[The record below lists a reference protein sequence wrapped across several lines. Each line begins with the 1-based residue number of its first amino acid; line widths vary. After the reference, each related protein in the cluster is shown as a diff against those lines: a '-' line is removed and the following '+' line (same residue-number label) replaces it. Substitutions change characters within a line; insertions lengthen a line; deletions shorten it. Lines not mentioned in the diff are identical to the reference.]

1 MGYSSHPAELIE
13 THRHKALHKTDNQQ
27 YNRLYGKCFHPVLLG
42 TTMSLLPLAAQTA
55 NDVAQQCVDTETF
68 PLWLRV
74 THFINFLLM
83 GVLIRSGI
91 EIIASHPRF
100 YFKDQCE
107 PGSEWIRFTK
117 DKVPLEEGA
126 FTARDDQRDLSP
138 LISLPGRAKIGL
150 GRAWHGVAT
159 SFWLL
164 NGVVYVAFLVGT
176 GAWQRLVPT
185 TWRILPDA
193 WDSLLTYAHLRT
205 PSLCDFTPYDSLQQL
220 GYFFIVFIAAPLMI
234 VTGPVMSPAV
244 VGRFPWYAK
253 MFGGR
258 QAARSL
264 HLIGMFTYLGFAVVH
279 VGLVFIVHAPH
290 NLTHIVFGYYDPSR
304 VGQAYVTVI
313 ATIIVVVALWI
324 AMSYWTLTDTRRSQR
339 ILWDATR
346 GIRHVT
352 VDRFNSQQAAKRPW
366 TEKDISKFH
375 WVNTRTPS
383 REESPEYQELAANDF
398 ADFRLEVGGMV
409 SEPASFSL
417 EELKAI
423 ASQSQIT
430 MHTCM
435 QGWTGIAKWTG
446 IRVRDLLEQ
455 VGQVEPEAGWV
466 MFESFGMAQH
476 MHDGRPVEP
485 YYTCLSLDMALE
497 DDTILAWARNDEPL
511 SGMFGAP
518 LRLRCET
525 SHGYKMIKWV
535 RSVTVIRHYSEVGDG
550 MGGTR
555 EDSGYQDVNARI

>member
-1 MGYSSHPAELIE
+1 
-13 THRHKALHKTDNQQ
+13 
-27 YNRLYGKCFHPVLLG
+27 
-42 TTMSLLPLAAQTA
+42 MSLLPLAAQTV

-107 PGSEWIRFTK
+107 PGSEWLRFTK

-138 LISLPGRAKIGL
+138 LLSLPGRAKIGL

-176 GAWQRLVPT
+176 GAWRRLVPT
-185 TWRILPDA
+185 TWQILPDA

-234 VTGPVMSPAV
+234 ITGPVMSPAV

-264 HLIGMFTYLGFAVVH
+264 HLIGMFAYLGFAVVH

-290 NLTHIVFGYYDPSR
+290 NLTHIVFGHYDPNR

-346 GIRHVT
+346 GIRRVT
-352 VDRFNSQQAAKRPW
+352 VDRFRSQQAVKRPW

-409 SEPASFSL
+409 SAPASFSL
-417 EELKAI
+417 AELKAI
-423 ASQSQIT
+423 SSQSQIT

-446 IRVRDLLEQ
+446 IRVRDLLAQ
-455 VGQVEPEAGWV
+455 VGQIDPEAGWV

-485 YYTCLSLDMALE
+485 YYTCLPLDMALE
-497 DDTILAWARNDEPL
+497 DDTILAWDRNDEPL

-535 RSVTVIRHYSEVGDG
+535 RSVTLIRHYSEVGDG

>member
-1 MGYSSHPAELIE
+1 
-13 THRHKALHKTDNQQ
+13 
-27 YNRLYGKCFHPVLLG
+27 
-42 TTMSLLPLAAQTA
+42 
-55 NDVAQQCVDTETF
+55 
-68 PLWLRV
+68 
-74 THFINFLLM
+74 
-83 GVLIRSGI
+83 
-91 EIIASHPRF
+91 
-100 YFKDQCE
+100 
-107 PGSEWIRFTK
+107 
-117 DKVPLEEGA
+117 
-126 FTARDDQRDLSP
+126 
-138 LISLPGRAKIGL
+138 
-150 GRAWHGVAT
+150 
-159 SFWLL
+159 
-164 NGVVYVAFLVGT
+164 
-176 GAWQRLVPT
+176 
-185 TWRILPDA
+185 
-193 WDSLLTYAHLRT
+193 
-205 PSLCDFTPYDSLQQL
+205 
-220 GYFFIVFIAAPLMI
+220 
-234 VTGPVMSPAV
+234 MSPAV

-253 MFGGR
+253 LFGGR

-264 HLIGMFTYLGFAVVH
+264 HLIGMFIYLGFAIVH

-290 NLTHIVFGYYDPSR
+290 NLTHIVFGAYDPSR

-313 ATIIVVVALWI
+313 GTIVVVVALWI

-346 GIRHVT
+346 GIRRLT
-352 VDRFNSQQAAKRPW
+352 VDRFSSQQAAKKPW
-366 TEKDISKFH
+366 TEKDISTFH

-409 SEPASFSL
+409 SAPASFSL
-417 EELKAI
+417 AELKAI
-423 ASQSQIT
+423 SSQSQIT

-446 IRVRDLLEQ
+446 IRVRDLLAQ
-455 VGQVEPEAGWV
+455 VGQIDPEAGWV

-485 YYTCLSLDMALE
+485 YYTCLPLDMALE
-497 DDTILAWARNDEPL
+497 DDTILAWGRNDAPL

-535 RSVTVIRHYSEVGDG
+535 RSVTLIRHYSEVGDG